1 MTQLL
6 LILRQKEHCPLLH
19 FFCTK
24 LNATHTPD
32 IEPINVAYLGAARS
46 YNVSKK
52 RVYFHAFI
60 QQIYYFSLTTVM
72 ARIVMLQRIKL
83 TESCTE

>member
-6 LILRQKEHCPLLH
+6 LILRQKEHYPLLY
-19 FFCTK
+19 FFIQNSMPHTR
-24 LNATHTPD
+24 TPD
-32 IEPINVAYLGAARS
+32 IEPINVAYLGAARRS

-60 QQIYYFSLTTVM
+60 EQIYFSLTTVVD
-72 ARIVMLQRIKL
+72 RDV
-83 TESCTE
+83 TED